1 MKPEFNRR
9 YTDMFEFVPIGFF
22 TFGPA
27 DRILEVNPT
36 GANLLRADRSDL
48 IGQPF
53 TKFITE
59 DFQTGFRQHCKK
71 AFESGNRETYDLKLF
86 TKALRRA
93 IKSKARLSLM
103 TCLFIRQFQIGK
115 GWLAAKK

>member
-48 IGQPF
+48 IGQ
-53 TKFITE
+53 
-59 DFQTGFRQHCKK
+59 
-71 AFESGNRETYDLKLF
+71 
-86 TKALRRA
+86 
-93 IKSKARLSLM
+93 SKARLSLM